1 MLPDLAFARTPPP
14 APRYSQVRGSMNL
27 PVWCQLLPYDELN
40 TLIRDD
46 AFCEALGESM
56 ETLFERSD
64 LVPPDARLIE
74 ASDWYSER
82 SAWLDEL
89 WQ

>member
-1 MLPDLAFARTPPP
+1 MLIAVAFLGSANL
-14 APRYSQVRGSMNL
+14 VRGSMNL

-40 TLIRDD
+40 ALIADA
-46 AFCEALGESM
+46 AFCEDLGLSM
-56 ETLFERSD
+56 GRLFERSRP
-64 LVPPDARLIE
+64 VPPDAQLVRSSE
-74 ASDWYSER
+74 WYSER